1 MAEKQSIH
9 GTWERRW
16 TFILAAT
23 GSAVGLG
30 NIWKF
35 PYMAGENG
43 GGAFVLIYL
52 VFVAAIGIPVM
63 LAEIMLGRRGRHSP
77 INTMR
82 TIAREEDAS
91 KFWSGIGWLGALS
104 GILILSFYSVIAGWA
119 FAYVFKI
126 FAGGLLGEADIP
138 GQFGEFVSNPALNIA
153 WHSAFMVLVVVVV
166 ARGIHRGLEMAVRIL
181 MPILFL
187 MLIGLLVYAVINGA
201 FAEAWQ
207 FMFKFDP
214 EKLTS
219 EAILSALG
227 HSFFTLSLGMGAI
240 MAYGAYMN
248 RKESLGR
255 TVVTIGI
262 LDTLVAIV
270 AGLVIFSIVF
280 ANDLDPAAG
289 PSLMFQTLPV
299 AFSNMPGGLILG
311 GLFFVLIVFAAW
323 SSAISLAE
331 PTVAW
336 AVESTNLNRLAA
348 TLLVC
353 VPTWLLGI
361 ACALSLNAWSD
372 FTILGSGILDFLDKL
387 TTNVMLPLGGML
399 IAIFTGWIMRRSIV
413 TKEVKMKNFNL
424 FNVWVVMVRIVAPIG
439 IAIVMYNSLE
449 GWIMEVSA
457 DDEESQAAAVVAP
470 ARGESA

>member
-35 PYMAGENG
+35 PYMTGENG

-52 VFVAAIGIPVM
+52 VFIAAIGIPVM

-82 TIAREEDAS
+82 TLAREEDAS

-126 FAGGLLGEADIP
+126 LTGGLLAEADIP
-138 GQFGEFVSNPALNIA
+138 AQFGDFVADPVMNIL
-153 WHSAFMVLVVVVV
+153 WHSAFMLLVIVVV
-166 ARGIHRGLEMAVRIL
+166 ARGIHKGLEMAVRIL
-181 MPILFL
+181 MPVLFL
-187 MLIGLLVYAVINGA
+187 MLLGLLVYAIINGS
-201 FAEAWQ
+201 FAEAAA
-207 FMFKFDP
+207 FMFRFDP
-214 EKLTS
+214 GKLTAD
-219 EAILSALG
+219 AILSALG

-240 MAYGAYMN
+240 MAYGAYMA
-248 RKESLGR
+248 RGESLGK

-262 LDTLVAIV
+262 LDTGVAIV

-280 ANDLDPAAG
+280 ANGLDPAAG

-299 AFSNMPGGLILG
+299 AFSQMPGGVVLG
-311 GLFFVLIVFAAW
+311 GIFFVLIVFAAW

-336 AVESTNLNRLAA
+336 AVESTNMNRITA
-348 TLLVC
+348 TLVVC
-353 VPTWLLGI
+353 LPTWLLGM

-372 FTILGSGILDFLDKL
+372 ITILGSGILDFLDKL

-413 TKEVKMKNFNL
+413 TKEVKMKNFAL

-439 IAIVMYNSLE
+439 IAIVMYNSLS
-449 GWIMEVSA
+449 GWISDISA
-457 DDEESQAAAVVAP
+457 QDKEQAAVVVSRQP
-470 ARGESA
+470 EVV

>member
-82 TIAREEDAS
+82 TLAREEDAS

-126 FAGGLLGEADIP
+126 IYGGLLAEADIP
-138 GQFGEFVSNPALNIA
+138 QQFNLFVADPLLNIA
-153 WHSAFMVLVVVVV
+153 WHSAFMGLVVFVV
-166 ARGIHRGLEMAVRIL
+166 ARGIHKGLETAVRIL
-181 MPILFL
+181 MPVLFL
-187 MLIGLLVYAVINGA
+187 MLLGLLGYSITTGSFGDAVN
-201 FAEAWQ
+201 

-214 EKLTS
+214 EKLTAD
-219 EAILSALG
+219 AILSALG

-240 MAYGAYMN
+240 MAYGAYMQ
-248 RKESLGR
+248 RSESLGK
-255 TVVTIGI
+255 TVVTVGL

-280 ANDLDPAAG
+280 ANGLDPAAG

-299 AFSNMPGGLILG
+299 AFSKMPGGIVLG
-311 GLFFVLIVFAAW
+311 GVFFVLIVFAAW

-336 AVESTNLNRLAA
+336 AIESTNLNRLSA

-353 VPTWLLGI
+353 VPTWGLGV

-387 TTNVMLPLGGML
+387 TTNIMLPLGGML

-413 TKEVKMKNFNL
+413 TKEVKMKNFTL

-449 GWIMEVSA
+449 GWIVDISKKDKEAQAQVVILKEGEV
-457 DDEESQAAAVVAP
+457 
-470 ARGESA
+470 G

>member
-1 MAEKQSIH
+1 MAEQQSIH

-52 VFVAAIGIPVM
+52 VFIAAIGIPVM

-82 TIAREEDAS
+82 TLAREEDSS
-91 KFWSGIGWLGALS
+91 KFWAGIGWLGALS
-104 GILILSFYSVIAGWA
+104 GVLILSFYSVIAGWA
-119 FAYVFKI
+119 FAWVFKI
-126 FAGGLLGEADIP
+126 FTGGLLAEADIP
-138 GQFGEFVSNPALNIA
+138 GQFGVFVSNPVSNIL
-153 WHSAFMVLVVVVV
+153 WHSAFMMLVIAVV
-166 ARGIHRGLEMAVRIL
+166 ARGIHKGLEAAVRFL
-181 MPILFL
+181 MPVLFL
-187 MLIGLLVYAVINGA
+187 MLLGLLIYAVINGA
-201 FAEAWQ
+201 FAEAVT
-207 FMFKFDP
+207 FMFSFDAS
-214 EKLTS
+214 KLT
-219 EAILSALG
+219 ADAVLSALG

-240 MAYGAYMN
+240 MAYGAYMA
-248 RKESLGR
+248 RGESLGK
-255 TVVTIGI
+255 TVIVIGV
-262 LDTLVAIV
+262 LDTLVAVV

-280 ANDLDPAAG
+280 ANGMDPAAG

-299 AFSNMPGGLILG
+299 AFSKMPGGVILG
-311 GLFFVLIVFAAW
+311 GLFFTLIVFAAW

-336 AVESTNLNRLAA
+336 AVESTNMNRFTA
-348 TLLVC
+348 TLVVC
-353 VPTWLLGI
+353 LPTWVLGI

-372 FTILGSGILDFLDKL
+372 ITILGSGILDFLDKL
-387 TTNVMLPLGGML
+387 TTNIMLPLGGML

-413 TKEVKMKNFNL
+413 TKEVKMNNFTL

-439 IAIVMYNSLE
+439 IAIVMYNSLS
-449 GWIMEVSA
+449 GWISEVSA
-457 DDEESQAAAVVAP
+457 KGEDQATVAVV
-470 ARGESA
+470 RQVEEV

>member
-77 INTMR
+77 INTMHR
-82 TIAREEDAS
+82 LAREEDAS
-91 KFWSGIGWLGALS
+91 KFWSGIGWLGALA

-126 FAGGLLGEADIP
+126 FGGGLLGEADIP
-138 GQFGEFVSNPALNIA
+138 GQFGAFVSDPTLNVL
-153 WHSAFMVLVVVVV
+153 WHSAFMILVVVVV
-166 ARGIHRGLEMAVRIL
+166 ARGIHKGLEMAVRIL
-181 MPILFL
+181 MPVLFL
-187 MLIGLLVYAVINGA
+187 MLIGLLIYAIINGDFAQA
-201 FAEAWQ
+201 FH

-248 RKESLGR
+248 RSESLGR
-255 TVVTIGI
+255 TVVTIGF

-280 ANDLDPAAG
+280 ANGLDPAAG

-299 AFSNMPGGLILG
+299 AFSKMPGGIVLG

-331 PTVAW
+331 PMVAW
-336 AVESTNLNRLAA
+336 AVESTNLNRLTAS
-348 TLLVC
+348 LMVC
-353 VPTWLLGI
+353 IPIWLLGI
-361 ACALSLNAWSD
+361 ACALSLNAWSG

-387 TTNVMLPLGGML
+387 TTNIMLPLGGML
-399 IAIFTGWIMRRSIV
+399 IAIFTGWVMRRSIV
-413 TKEVKMKNFNL
+413 TKEVKMKNFTL

-449 GWIMEVSA
+449 GWILEISAQDAEAQANVMVIKAEEVS
-457 DDEESQAAAVVAP
+457 
-470 ARGESA
+470 